1 MTESKF
7 HAFNVFSAGI
17 ETACDLNI
25 RLLLYNPSCR
35 GRAKRPAG
43 PLSKALWALR
53 SPLGLVAEC
62 GWRLRVAIYT
72 IVEGQGIK
80 GTIKLSPPSSC

>member
-7 HAFNVFSAGI
+7 HAFNVFSADI

-25 RLLLYNPSCR
+25 RLLPYNPYCR
-35 GRAKRPAG
+35 GRVKRPAG
-43 PLSKALWALR
+43 PRPKALWALP

-62 GWRLRVAIYT
+62 VRRLRVAIYT

-80 GTIKLSPPSSC
+80 GTIKLPPPSSR